1 MEEEQ
6 MPLEILLI
14 SQDLQLANKLEKM
27 LNSFN
32 IKMRVS
38 FEPLEHLLQQISGVV
53 WDLSSISLPNNASEI
68 QIMRSQ
74 VAGPILLLDKT
85 DEPVET
91 ICRYFLSYHLDDY
104 IQKSSIKEVAARI
117 VQKLWVYQNKDR
129 LQINKQGQAN
139 SNLTAGHLKIDL
151 NKFQVNNGHNRL
163 SLSPIE
169 YKLLLFF
176 ISYSNTVLSRTQI
189 ASAVWGNTSGAT
201 LRIIDTHISN
211 LRKKIEKQPKNPQM
225 LKTIRGFGYLFKVEN
240 KTADTSHVK

>member
-1 MEEEQ
+1 

-14 SQDLQLANKLEKM
+14 SQDLQLANQLKKM
-27 LNSFN
+27 LNSFS

-53 WDLSSISLPNNASEI
+53 WDLNSIALPKNPSEI

-74 VAGPILLLDKT
+74 VAGPILLLDQT
-85 DEPVET
+85 AEPVET
-91 ICRYFLSYHLDDY
+91 ICRYFLNYHLDDY
-104 IQKSSIKEVAARI
+104 IQKSPIEEIAARI
-117 VQKLWVYQNKDR
+117 VQKVWVYQNKDR
-129 LQINKQGQAN
+129 LQITKQGQAN

-151 NKFQVNNGHNRL
+151 DKFQVKNGHDRL

-176 ISYSNTVLSRTQI
+176 ISHANTVLSRTQI

-240 KTADTSHVK
+240 RATNTSQAKS

>member
-1 MEEEQ
+1 

-14 SQDLQLANKLEKM
+14 SQDLQLANQLKKM
-27 LNSFN
+27 LNSFS

-53 WDLSSISLPNNASEI
+53 WDLNSISLPKNPSEI

-74 VAGPILLLDKT
+74 VAGPILLLDQT
-85 DEPVET
+85 AESVET
-91 ICRYFLSYHLDDY
+91 ICRYFLNYHLDDY
-104 IQKSSIKEVAARI
+104 IQKSPIEEVAARI
-117 VQKLWVYQNKDR
+117 VQKVWVYQNKDR
-129 LQINKQGQAN
+129 LQITKQGQAN

-151 NKFQVNNGHNRL
+151 DKFQVKNGHDRL

-176 ISYSNTVLSRTQI
+176 ISHANTVLSRTQI

-240 KTADTSHVK
+240 RATNASQAKS

>member
-1 MEEEQ
+1 

-27 LNSFN
+27 LNSYN
-32 IKMRVS
+32 ISTRVS

-53 WDLSSISLPNNASEI
+53 WDLNSIALPTNASEI

-85 DEPVET
+85 PRSAET
-91 ICRYFLSYHLDDY
+91 ICQYFLTYHLDDY
-104 IQKSSIKEVAARI
+104 IQKSPLNEIAARI
-117 VQKLWVYQNKDR
+117 VQKVWVYQNKDR
-129 LQINKQGQAN
+129 LQITQQGQTT
-139 SNLTAGHLKIDL
+139 SNLTAGHLKVDL
-151 NKFQVNNGHNRL
+151 DKFQVNNGHSRL

-176 ISYSNTVLSRTQI
+176 ISHSNTVLSRTQI

-211 LRKKIEKQPKNPQM
+211 LRKKIEKRPKNPQM
-225 LKTIRGFGYLFKVEN
+225 LKTIRGFGYLFKVDN
-240 KTADTSHVK
+240 NQSNASQVNQR

>member
-1 MEEEQ
+1 

-14 SQDLQLANKLEKM
+14 SQDLQLANQLEKM
-27 LNSFN
+27 LNAFH

-53 WDLSSISLPNNASEI
+53 WDLSSIALPNNASEI

-74 VAGPILLLDKT
+74 VAGPILLLDKSG
-85 DEPVET
+85 EPVET
-91 ICRYFLSYHLDDY
+91 ICRYFLNYHLDDY
-104 IQKSSIKEVAARI
+104 IQKSSIREVAARI
-117 VQKLWVYQNKDR
+117 VQKVWVYQNKDR
-129 LQINKQGQAN
+129 LQITKQGQET
-139 SNLTAGHLKIDL
+139 SSLTAGRLIVDL
-151 NKFQVNNGHNRL
+151 DRFQVNNGHNRL

-176 ISYSNTVLSRTQI
+176 ISHANTVLSRAQI

-211 LRKKIEKQPKNPQM
+211 LRKKIEDQPKNPQM

-240 KTADTSHVK
+240 KTASTSQSKS